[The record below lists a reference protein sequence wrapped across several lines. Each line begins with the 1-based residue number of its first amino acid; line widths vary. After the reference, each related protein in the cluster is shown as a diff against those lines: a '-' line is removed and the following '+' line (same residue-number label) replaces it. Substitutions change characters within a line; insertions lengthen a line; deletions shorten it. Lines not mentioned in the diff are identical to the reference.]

1 MKYGKLIELD
11 KTTAKD
17 VEFVARATGY
27 DREGANFSLINVEK
41 WDNEFAVI
49 GCDGRRLHVAMLSE
63 KDADLIELE
72 IGMYV
77 YIKSG
82 KNRFLAQTKNP
93 DLRYP
98 NAQKVIPTDPPL
110 FHTEICT
117 DAGPSGYAS
126 MIQFFRSFPEPVGIQ
141 LHFINDLPCRTWDVY
156 YRGNRKAVV
165 FKSGNLKAAI
175 MTIALD
181 A

>member
-1 MKYGKLIELD
+1 MKYGKLIEIS
-11 KTTAKD
+11 K
-17 VEFVARATGY
+17 FVAGDVKFAVKAIGEN
-27 DREGANFSLINVEK
+27 RENAAFGLINVEK
-41 WDNEFAVI
+41 WGNEFAII
-49 GCDGRRLHVAMLSE
+49 GCDGRRLHVATISE
-63 KDADLIELE
+63 EVAEE
-72 IGMYV
+72 IGLEAGLHT
-77 YIKSG
+77 YIKHG
-82 KNRFLAQTKNP
+82 KSHLLAKVEDP
-93 DLRYP
+93 DLVYP
-98 NAQKVIPTDPPL
+98 NVLKVIPTDPPL

-126 MIQFFRSFPEPVGIQ
+126 MIQFFRSFPDPVGIQ
-141 LHFINDLPCRTWDVY
+141 LHFINDLPYRTWDVY